1 MNCFFLDNIVYS
13 IDEDVMSVIDKD
25 NLLYDDTN
33 RFWVAR
39 TCVVTGIGKC
49 IGDFIVLDIVVSSV
63 IPVVVKSFSVVVV
76 IKSDGVVVV
85 VVVVLEILGTA
96 NKRQY

>member
-1 MNCFFLDNIVYS
+1 
-13 IDEDVMSVIDKD
+13 MSVIDKD

-33 RFWVAR
+33 SFCVVR
-39 TCVVTGIGKC
+39 TCVVTGIGKF
-49 IGDFIVLDIVVSSV
+49 IGDCIVLDIVESSV

-96 NKRQY
+96 NKYTILVC